1 MHRGY
6 SIQNCT
12 LQALCDRVSTFFLL
26 FVSYVILKLIKSHT
40 KFICG
45 SGSNVLKM
53 FRVSF

>member
-6 SIQNCT
+6 GIQNCT
-12 LQALCDRVSTFFLL
+12 FQTLCDRVPTFFLL
-26 FVSYVILKLIKSHT
+26 FVSYVILKLIKNHT